1 MINDKFKFNYIIELL
16 IPYTSFFLINYNLLV
31 ISDQQIIIPD
41 ATLRYRRLL
50 EIIRATLNHKCLQ

>member
-1 MINDKFKFNYIIELL
+1 MIDDKFKFNYIIELL

-31 ISDQQIIIPD
+31 ISDQQIIPD

-50 EIIRATLNHKCLQ
+50 ESFVQH